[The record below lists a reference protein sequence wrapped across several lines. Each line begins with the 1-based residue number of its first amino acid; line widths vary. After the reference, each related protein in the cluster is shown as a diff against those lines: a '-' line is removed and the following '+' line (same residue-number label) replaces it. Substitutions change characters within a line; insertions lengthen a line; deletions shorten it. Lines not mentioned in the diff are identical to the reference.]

1 MNRASIIGKIVIQ
14 GDLILNSPL
23 LIGDGAGETSDNF
36 KDIHVIKNS
45 EDKPFIPG
53 TSLCGV
59 LREYMRDTNFDMVQK
74 IFGDADKMQSSIQI
88 EDIKLENFKITS
100 RDGVK
105 IDGFT
110 GTGIDGG
117 KYDYE
122 AIDRGAHGKL
132 NLLLNLRACHVDD
145 ENFAN
150 EKYTLDE
157 IFGTV
162 KRLMK
167 KLADGIRIGA
177 LTAKGFGA
185 VSVKNISADVYDFR
199 KKQGVEDWLTKKP
212 SKKKLSPATEI
223 FSSSPDDFIVDAD
236 FAFNSSFIVKNYDI
250 GAADKNNNI
259 SAVSL
264 KSRDDFVIP
273 GTSLKG
279 VFRHRAE
286 YILSKFNLPEKSL
299 DELMGTSD
307 GDKKIKSRLIVSE
320 SYISPANVKELPH
333 TQNKIDRFTGG
344 TLQGTLFT
352 SKPVYQKNFDAPTL
366 HVHFEIRKAKDFHA
380 GLAIFLLRDL
390 WLGKVA
396 LGGEKSVGR
405 GTVQGISAEINFKNN
420 VYKIGKDGKIIS
432 GNSDELSR
440 LAATVKSW
448 GDDK

>member
-36 KDIHVIKNS
+36 KDIHVVKNS
-45 EDKPFIPG
+45 DGDSFIPG

-59 LREYMRDTNFDMVQK
+59 LREYMRDTDFDMVQK

-88 EDIKLENFKITS
+88 EDIKLENHKIIS

-132 NLLLNLRACHVDD
+132 NLLMNLRACHVDD
-145 ENFAN
+145 EDFAN
-150 EKYTLDE
+150 EKYTLEKISDT
-157 IFGTV
+157 IA
-162 KRLMK
+162 RLMK

-199 KKQGVEDWLTKKP
+199 NKQGVIDWFTKNP
-212 SKKKLSPATEI
+212 SKKKLLPATEI
-223 FSSSPDDFIVDAD
+223 FSASPDDFIVDAD
-236 FAFNSSFIVKNYDI
+236 FVFNSSFIVKNYEV
-250 GAADKNNNI
+250 GAVDKNNNI

-279 VFRHRAE
+279 LFRHRAE
-286 YILSKFNLPEKSL
+286 YILSKFNLPEKIL
-299 DELMGTSD
+299 DELMGTAD
-307 GDKKIKSRLIVSE
+307 GDKKIKSRFIVSE
-320 SYISPANVKELPH
+320 SYISPANVKEFPH
-333 TQNKIDRFTGG
+333 TRNKIDRFTGG

-352 SKPVYQKNFDAPTL
+352 TKPIYQKNSGVPTL
-366 HVHFEIRKAKDFHA
+366 HIHFEIRKAEDFQA

-396 LGGEKSVGR
+396 VGGEKSVGR
-405 GTVQGISAEINFKNN
+405 GTVQGISGEINFKNK
-420 VYKIGKDGKIIS
+420 VYKLGEDGKIIS
-432 GNSDELSR
+432 GDSTELSR
-440 LAATVKSW
+440 LAAAVKNWS
-448 GDDK
+448 DDK